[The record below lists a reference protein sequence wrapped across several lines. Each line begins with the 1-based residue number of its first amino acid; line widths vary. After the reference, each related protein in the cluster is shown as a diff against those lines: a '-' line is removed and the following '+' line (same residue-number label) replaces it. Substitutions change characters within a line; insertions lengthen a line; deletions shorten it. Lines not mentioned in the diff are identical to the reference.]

1 MRDVNQHVTCS
12 LCAGYLVDATT
23 ITECLHTCK
32 LKIFQYMFCSVLSTC
47 KYVKIEWKVHAE
59 QFYLTCIN
67 QFFNWLELHVS

>member
-32 LKIFQYMFCSVLSTC
+32 LIVVYNSPYDCSLASASLLR
-47 KYVKIEWKVHAE
+47 KHKPD
-59 QFYLTCIN
+59 
-67 QFFNWLELHVS
+67 